1 MRAGGHADEEED
13 RDPLDDVHPG
23 EALRPAQRKTA
34 AVITTFES
42 ETGSII
48 FHTTKALSGDSA
60 LPGSPEGVARP
71 GSQSMT

>member
-13 RDPLDDVHPG
+13 RDPLDDAHPG

-48 FHTTKALSGDSA
+48 FQPSRMIWS
-60 LPGSPEGVARP
+60 
-71 GSQSMT
+71 